1 MKNMVPENYRK
12 FIPGRKLTI
21 ALSLVALAIGGTAIA
36 AQAAQSPA
44 DVNGDGVVT
53 RAESLAQSA
62 QRFARLDANKD
73 GKFDQAD
80 RAARRQAM
88 FARIDADK
96 NGQISLTEFE
106 APRQQR
112 LDARG
117 ADGPRRGRDGW
128 GGRRDGGPGG
138 GHGGGHRGMGRGG
151 QAAMARADSNQDGS
165 ISQAEFAARAQQRF
179 DRADTDKNGQLSTAE
194 RMAARMAMRGRWQ
207 SAAPAPSTANP
218 SPVQ

>member
-1 MKNMVPENYRK
+1 MKNWVPEKFRK

-21 ALSLVALAIGGTAIA
+21 GLSLGALAIGGTAIA
-36 AQAAQSPA
+36 AQAAHSRA
-44 DVNGDGVVT
+44 DANGDGVVT
-53 RAESLAQSA
+53 RAESQALSA

-96 NGQISLTEFE
+96 NGQISLAEFE
-106 APRQQR
+106 AGRQQR

-128 GGRRDGGPGG
+128 GGGRQGG
-138 GHGGGHRGMGRGG
+138 GHAGGQGGFGRGG
-151 QAAMARADSNQDGS
+151 QGAMAMADSNKDGA

-179 DRADTDKNGQLSTAE
+179 DTIDTDKNGQLSTAE
-194 RMAARMAMRGRWQ
+194 RMAARMAMRGRRQ
-207 SAAPAPSTANP
+207 KAPTTPAPTTANP
-218 SPVQ
+218 APVQ